1 MYESSDMIG
10 WKSDHSE
17 RPAVLYWMREH
28 MSARMA
34 RSRMS
39 GVASSES
46 SHVLCIT
53 MVCWPPMK
61 ISAEYSSIARFES
74 PTCEVGRRSSGRSG
88 WPRRWAE
95 RQEDVG
101 PIGGRPAGDRTCGT
115 YLMTTTWSGCSSSLY
130 RMRLE
135 PTCHRR
141 TTGHAGE

>member
-1 MYESSDMIG
+1 MTGAPGGTSGALMRYESSDMIG
-10 WKSDHSE
+10 WKQEKPDMPS
-17 RPAVLYWMREH
+17 VLYSMRET

-61 ISAEYSSIARFES
+61 MSAVYSSIARLLS
-74 PTCEVGRRSSGRSG
+74 PTL
-88 WPRRWAE
+88 
-95 RQEDVG
+95 
-101 PIGGRPAGDRTCGT
+101 GT

-135 PTCHRR
+135 PTMSS
-141 TTGHAGE
+141 TTLDLEISLDRNVCGACRFLPSLL

>member
-46 SHVLCIT
+46 SHL
-53 MVCWPPMK
+53 
-61 ISAEYSSIARFES
+61 
-74 PTCEVGRRSSGRSG
+74 VGVRLG
-88 WPRRWAE
+88 
-95 RQEDVG
+95 
-101 PIGGRPAGDRTCGT
+101 IGLGLGLGLRVQG
-115 YLMTTTWSGCSSSLY
+115 
-130 RMRLE
+130 
-135 PTCHRR
+135 
-141 TTGHAGE
+141 